1 MNLITISKKE
11 FMDMLFTSKPFSFGE
26 FGLLTLKDNKLYK
39 IYYKDY
45 VDAFI
50 TRNPD
55 KIDELI
61 DFYHNSKYI
70 INSNLRDP
78 INALFKYRRL
88 EKTKSNNLITGV
100 LSYKGIFVGVEM
112 NYFKNY
118 ITLREAT
125 KSITLEELNM
135 YLNKASVL
143 ISDLI
148 VHSIL
153 PSDIKED
160 NILVNLET
168 NDLILIDLDGLE
180 TTYGSENPSTKKIIV
195 RDLSEMQ
202 KRLKK
207 SYKTNEV
214 YKPKKLLREKI

>member
-1 MNLITISKKE
+1 MNLITIDKKE
-11 FMDMLFTSKPFSFGE
+11 FMEMLFAYKPFSFGQ
-26 FGLLTLKDNKLYK
+26 FGILTAKDNKIYK

-45 VDAFI
+45 ADAFI

-61 DFYHNSKYI
+61 DFYHYSKSI
-70 INSNLRDP
+70 INSNLRNP
-78 INALFKYRRL
+78 IDALFKFKEL

-112 NYFKNY
+112 KYFENY
-118 ITLREAT
+118 ITLKEAT
-125 KSITLEELNM
+125 KSINIKDLNI

-148 VHSIL
+148 SHNIL

-168 NDLILIDLDGLE
+168 KDLVLIDLDGID
-180 TTYGSENPSTKKIIV
+180 TTYGSENPYTKRRIV
-195 RDLSEMQ
+195 KSLNEMK
-202 KRLKK
+202 KRLEELYIKDEA
-207 SYKTNEV
+207 T
-214 YKPKKLLREKI
+214 KPKKLLRKKK

>member
-11 FMDMLFTSKPFSFGE
+11 FMDMLFTPNPFSFGQ
-26 FGLLTLKDNKLYK
+26 FGLLTEKDGKLYK

-55 KIDELI
+55 KVDELI
-61 DFYHNSKYI
+61 DFYHNSKSI

-148 VHSIL
+148 AHSIL

-180 TTYGSENPSTKKIIV
+180 TTYGYENPSTKKIIV

-214 YKPKKLLREKI
+214 YKPKKLLRKKI